1 MSSLLGCTIKHDCL
15 QKLMSMLCNCTNWL
29 AVPTVPDLCLHAH
42 QGGCDGISRE
52 QGKLPLSNHGEQLR
66 TQDFET
72 ISVERILTELQADTP
87 DVKCIASFSCWKIE
101 AGL

>member
-1 MSSLLGCTIKHDCL
+1 MTVYK
-15 QKLMSMLCNCTNWL
+15 MSMLCNCTNWL
-29 AVPTVPDLCLHAH
+29 AVPMVPDLCLHAH

-72 ISVERILTELQADTP
+72 ISVERIITELQADTP
-87 DVKCIASFSCWKIE
+87 DVNVSPLSV
-101 AGL
+101 AGR